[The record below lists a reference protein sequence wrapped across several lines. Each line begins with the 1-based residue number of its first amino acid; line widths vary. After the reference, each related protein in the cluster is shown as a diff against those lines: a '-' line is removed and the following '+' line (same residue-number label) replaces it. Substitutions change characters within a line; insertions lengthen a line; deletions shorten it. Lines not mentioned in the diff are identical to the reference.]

1 MGKSTDPD
9 IGKKLRL
16 CRENCGLSQNQ
27 VANVLGID
35 RTTYT
40 YYESG
45 RSEPNLTTLVKLANI
60 FCVDVATLLP
70 QEDDSTVLR
79 DRKSAPNPIYSLTNA
94 EQTLLISFRL
104 LSSEKKEEFLA
115 KITNMVDSGK

>member
-1 MGKSTDPD
+1 MGKSTDPA
-9 IGKKLRL
+9 ISKKLRL
-16 CRENCGLSQNQ
+16 CRENCGLSQGQ

-70 QEDDSTVLR
+70 QENEPVVVRDS
-79 DRKSAPNPIYSLTNA
+79 KSAPNPIYSLTND

-104 LSSEKKEEFLA
+104 LSNVKKEEFLA
-115 KITNMVDSGK
+115 KITNMIDSEK